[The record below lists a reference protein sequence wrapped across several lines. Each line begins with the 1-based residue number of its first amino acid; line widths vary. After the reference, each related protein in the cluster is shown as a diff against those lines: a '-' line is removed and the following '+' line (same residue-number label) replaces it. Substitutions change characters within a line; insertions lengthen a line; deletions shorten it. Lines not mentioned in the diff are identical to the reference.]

1 MCVVNLK
8 VFSVLFI
15 VYLTIFCFSCQ
26 SSRSEIGLSPQWSS
40 SPLMYLHN
48 FHHQSLYCQPDL
60 SQVLGKA
67 ILVASRN
74 AVQCH
79 CWALLQHC
87 HGPTGGMRPAHWLGC
102 SECCWSTL
110 GWTKQCNT
118 SLYAIVALVGVL
130 RFYWFGFGGGF
141 LVSVLGSAFISFSH
155 VVSRTMCPAENCRLQ
170 FGLSAPKRASSSLCL
185 HVTSSVRRTLTLFL
199 PPLVRISLF
208 AVFKEAASAFPS
220 LPTQSCE
227 EKATW
232 YPFSLALPN
241 L

>member
-87 HGPTGGMRPAHWLGC
+87 HGPTGGMRPVVLHIGLGAVSAAGVHWDGQNSVIPVYMLLWHWWGF
-102 SECCWSTL
+102 WGFIGL
-110 GWTKQCNT
+110 
-118 SLYAIVALVGVL
+118 VLVGV
-130 RFYWFGFGGGF
+130 FW
-141 LVSVLGSAFISFSH
+141 
-155 VVSRTMCPAENCRLQ
+155 C
-170 FGLSAPKRASSSLCL
+170 
-185 HVTSSVRRTLTLFL
+185 LFL
-199 PPLVRISLF
+199 AALSFLSL
-208 AVFKEAASAFPS
+208 
-220 LPTQSCE
+220 
-227 EKATW
+227 TW
-232 YPFSLALPN
+232 SLALCVQLRIAGYN
-241 L
+241 LGCPPPKEPVLPCAFMSRPLWEEPWPCSFHP